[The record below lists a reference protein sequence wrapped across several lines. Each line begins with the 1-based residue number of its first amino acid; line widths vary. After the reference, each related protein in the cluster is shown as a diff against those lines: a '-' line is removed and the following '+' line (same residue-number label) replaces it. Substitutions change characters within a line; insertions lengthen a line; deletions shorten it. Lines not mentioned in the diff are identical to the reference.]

1 MSEDI
6 AACAEIVQKGDP
18 HRFRA
23 TMAAP
28 VQAREK
34 LFPLYAFNV
43 EVARAPWVTS
53 EPGIAEIR
61 LQWWIEALEEIAA
74 GGVVRR
80 HEVVLPLAHT
90 LAPDQARALIP
101 LIEARQW
108 DIYSDPFASDSA
120 LTDYLSDTSGRL
132 MQVAVGLLGQG
143 GEAVAQDAG
152 VALGVANWLAA
163 VPVLMAAGRH
173 PLPDDSDA
181 GIRALAEAGLDHLNR
196 ARRTPV
202 PPSLRPAF
210 LPMAGTAR
218 MLRAARAR
226 PEHVRK
232 GGLDTPFRARLS
244 LMKTALTGR
253 W

>member
-6 AACAEIVQKGDP
+6 AACAAIVQKGDP

-23 TMAAP
+23 IMAAP
-28 VQAREK
+28 VPAREK

-74 GGVVRR
+74 GDVVRR
-80 HEVVLPLAHT
+80 HEVVVPLAHT
-90 LAPDQARALIP
+90 LAPDLARTLVP

-108 DIYSDPFASDSA
+108 DIYSDPFPGDAA
-120 LTDYLSDTSGRL
+120 LISYLSDTSGRL
-132 MQVAVGLLGQG
+132 LQVATTVLGQG
-143 GEAVAQDAG
+143 GEVAAHDAG
-152 VALGVANWLAA
+152 LALGVANWLAA
-163 VPVLMAAGRH
+163 VPVLVAAGRH

-181 GIRALAEAGLDHLNR
+181 GIRALAELGLDHLSK

-202 PPSLRPAF
+202 PRSLRPAF
-210 LPMAGTAR
+210 LPMAGAAR
-218 MLRAARAR
+218 MLRAARADPAR
-226 PEHVRK
+226 VRK
-232 GGLDTPFRARLS
+232 GSFDAPFRARVS
-244 LMKTALTGR
+244 LMRTALTGL

>member
-6 AACAEIVQKGDP
+6 AACAAIVQKGDP

-28 VQAREK
+28 VPAREK

-43 EVARAPWVTS
+43 EVSRAPWVTS

-80 HEVVLPLAHT
+80 HEVVLPLA
-90 LAPDQARALIP
+90 LCLGADQARALIP

-108 DIYSDPFASDSA
+108 DIYSDPFASDAA
-120 LTDYLSDTSGRL
+120 LAEHLADTSGRL
-132 MQVAVGLLGQG
+132 MQVASGLLGQG
-143 GEAVAQDAG
+143 GEAAARDAG
-152 VALGVANWLAA
+152 LALGVANWLTA
-163 VPVLMAAGRH
+163 VPNLTAAGRH
-173 PLPDDSDA
+173 PLPDDSDS
-181 GIRALAEAGLDHLNR
+181 GIRALAELGLDHLAR
-196 ARRTPV
+196 ARHAPL
-202 PPSLRPAF
+202 PQPLRPAF
-210 LPMAGTAR
+210 LPMAGAAR
-218 MLRAARAR
+218 MLRTARANPAR
-226 PEHVRK
+226 VREDA
-232 GGLDTPFRARLS
+232 LDAPFRARLS
-244 LMKTALTGR
+244 LMRTALTGR

>member
-1 MSEDI
+1 MSEDV
-6 AACAEIVQKGDP
+6 AACAAIVEKGDP

-23 TMAAP
+23 AMAAP
-28 VQAREK
+28 VPAREK

-43 EVARAPWVTS
+43 EVSRAPWVTS

-74 GGVVRR
+74 GGAVRR
-80 HEVVLPLAHT
+80 HEVVLPLA
-90 LAPDQARALIP
+90 LNLSADQARALIP

-108 DIYSDPFASDSA
+108 DIYSDPFASDAA
-120 LTDYLSDTSGRL
+120 LADYLADTSARL
-132 MQVAVGLLGQG
+132 VQVASGMLGQG
-143 GEAVAQDAG
+143 GEAAAQGAG
-152 VALGVANWLAA
+152 LALGVANWLTA
-163 VPVLMAAGRH
+163 VPTLKAAGRH

-181 GIRALAEAGLDHLNR
+181 GIRVLAEAGLDHL
-196 ARRTPV
+196 AQSRRTSIPRSV
-202 PPSLRPAF
+202 RPAF
-210 LPMAGTAR
+210 LPMAGVAR

-226 PEHVRK
+226 PDRVRK
-232 GGLDTPFRARLS
+232 GTLDSPFRARLS